1 MRARNVVLSALVMG
15 FLGLSLAQA
24 QDAQPPARGQRG
36 ARMDPAQMR
45 EQFMTR
51 IKEQLGAS
59 DEEWKALQPKV
70 EQLMT
75 LSRDAR
81 AGGGAG
87 MMMGRRGVAGG
98 GPGGA
103 TAAGDT
109 TAPQSDVAKAQ
120 QALQATLDNQQA
132 TADEIKA
139 KLTALREAR
148 EKAKQELAKAQ
159 EAVRQLVTQRQEA
172 RLVMMGLLD

>member
-81 AGGGAG
+81 AGGGMG
-87 MMMGRRGVAGG
+87 MMGRRGGAAGG
-98 GPGGA
+98 AGGA
-103 TAAGDT
+103 AAAGA

-120 QALQATLDNQQA
+120 AALQTTLDNQQA
-132 TADEIKA
+132 TADEIKG

-148 EKAKQELAKAQ
+148 EKAKQDLAKAQ
-159 EAVRQLVTQRQEA
+159 EAVRELVTQRQEA
-172 RLVMMGLLD
+172 QLVIMGLLD